1 MGSFGTENFRSL
13 IFFIF
18 WLFTEF
24 SRLRDRGVV
33 RHLASERHARRSICR
48 SSATRLLQQARRTA
62 SHAGRPC
69 AGFGNLVEAPALRIV
84 DLARPLGYHDGFR
97 RLASVRLIGPQGSG
111 EARLAVQHFTQR
123 VGTSTT
129 HHVVLPNPR
138 RRLQGRALTRLTMS
152 RRFGR
157 TKREEVDAMQV
168 KETVAYVLNHEFQI
182 SVPASDLD
190 AKADARLVD
199 LKDKVRLNGFRPGKV
214 PVSHL
219 KKVYGRS
226 VMAETVEQTIRD
238 TNSQI
243 FSERGF
249 RLATE
254 PKVTMPTEEKAVEDI
269 LTGKSDLT
277 YTVAIEVVP
286 AIQLADFK
294 SFSVEKPVADVTDA
308 DVDEAIKRIADQN
321 RGYTAKAEGAKAE
334 TGDRVTISFKGT
346 IDGTPFDGGTGEN
359 IQVVIGAGQF
369 IPGFEEQLVGIAAGE
384 TRNLKVSFPK
394 NYMSEKL
401 AGQPAEFETT
411 ATAIEAP
418 QGVEINDEFAKT
430 LGLESLDKLK
440 QAARERLTAEYA
452 GATRQRVKRTLLDR
466 LDEAHQF
473 EAPPTLIDEEF
484 NLMWNSIKAEMES
497 GGKTFADE
505 NTTEEASQE
514 EYRKIADRRVRLG
527 LVLSEIGE
535 KNKITV
541 TDDEVSRAVI
551 ERARQM
557 PGREKEVWDYYRS
570 NANALAQLRAPIYE
584 DKVVDFILELAN
596 VTEKKVT
603 REDLFKDDEAE
614 KSAA

>member
-1 MGSFGTENFRSL
+1 
-13 IFFIF
+13 
-18 WLFTEF
+18 
-24 SRLRDRGVV
+24 
-33 RHLASERHARRSICR
+33 
-48 SSATRLLQQARRTA
+48 
-62 SHAGRPC
+62 
-69 AGFGNLVEAPALRIV
+69 
-84 DLARPLGYHDGFR
+84 
-97 RLASVRLIGPQGSG
+97 
-111 EARLAVQHFTQR
+111 
-123 VGTSTT
+123 
-129 HHVVLPNPR
+129 
-138 RRLQGRALTRLTMS
+138 
-152 RRFGR
+152 
-157 TKREEVDAMQV
+157 MQV
-168 KETVAYVLNHEFQI
+168 TETLAEGLKHEFQI

-243 FSERGF
+243 FTERGF

-254 PKVTMPTEEKAVEDI
+254 PKVTMPTEQKAVEDI

-277 YTVAIEVVP
+277 YTVSIEVVP

-294 SFSVEKPVADVTDA
+294 SFSIEKPVAEVTDA

-321 RGYTAKAEGAKAE
+321 RAFAAKGEGAKAE
-334 TGDRVTISFKGT
+334 TEDRVTISFKGT
-346 IDGTPFDGGTGEN
+346 INGTPFDGGTGEN
-359 IQVVIGAGQF
+359 IQVTIGSNTF
-369 IPGFEEQLVGIAAGE
+369 IPGFEEQLLGIAAGE
-384 TRNLKVSFPK
+384 TRTLKVSFPK
-394 NYMSEKL
+394 NYASEKL

-411 ATAIEAP
+411 ATLIEAP
-418 QGVEINDEFAKT
+418 QDTKIDDEFAKT

-440 QAARERLTAEYA
+440 EAARERLSAEFA
-452 GATRQRVKRTLLDR
+452 GATRQRVKRMLLDR
-466 LDEAHQF
+466 LDEAHRF
-473 EAPPTLIDEEF
+473 EAPPSLVEEEF
-484 NLMWNSIKAEMES
+484 NLMWNSIEAEMES
-497 GGKTFADE
+497 SGKTFADE
-505 NTTEEASQE
+505 DTTEEASKE

-541 TDDEVSRAVI
+541 TDEEVSRAMI

-557 PGREKEVWDYYRS
+557 PGREKEVWDYYRN

-603 REDLFKDDEAE
+603 REDLYKDDEAE

>member
-1 MGSFGTENFRSL
+1 M
-13 IFFIF
+13 
-18 WLFTEF
+18 
-24 SRLRDRGVV
+24 
-33 RHLASERHARRSICR
+33 
-48 SSATRLLQQARRTA
+48 
-62 SHAGRPC
+62 
-69 AGFGNLVEAPALRIV
+69 
-84 DLARPLGYHDGFR
+84 FR
-97 RLASVRLIGPQGSG
+97 RLTLGPSG
-111 EARLAVQHFTQR
+111 
-123 VGTSTT
+123 
-129 HHVVLPNPR
+129 
-138 RRLQGRALTRLTMS
+138 
-152 RRFGR
+152 
-157 TKREEVDAMQV
+157 KKIDAMQV
-168 KETVAYVLNHEFQI
+168 TETLVEGLKHEFQI

-190 AKADARLVD
+190 AKAGVRLVE

-226 VMAETVEQTIRD
+226 VMAETIDQTIRD

-243 FSERGF
+243 FTERGF

-254 PKVTMPTEEKAVEDI
+254 PKITMPTEEKAVDDI

-277 YTVAIEVVP
+277 YTVSIEVVP

-294 SFSVEKPVADVTDA
+294 SFTVEKPVVEVTDA

-321 RGYTAKAEGAKAE
+321 RPFAAKGEGAKAE

-359 IQVVIGAGQF
+359 IQVTIGTGQF
-369 IPGFEEQLVGIAAGE
+369 IPGFEEQLLGIASGE

-394 NYMSEKL
+394 NYASEKL

-411 ATAIEAP
+411 AALIEAP
-418 QGVEINDEFAKT
+418 EDTKIDDEFAKT
-430 LGLESLDKLK
+430 LGLESLEKLK
-440 QAARERLTAEYA
+440 EAARERLVAEFA
-452 GATRQRVKRTLLDR
+452 GATRQRVKRMLLDR
-466 LDEAHQF
+466 LDESHRF
-473 EAPPTLIDEEF
+473 EAPPSLVEEEF

-505 NTTEEASQE
+505 DTTEEAAKE
-514 EYRKIADRRVRLG
+514 EYHKIADRRVRLG

-557 PGREKEVWDYYRS
+557 PGREKEVWDYYR
-570 NANALAQLRAPIYE
+570 NNNNALAQLRAPIYE

-603 REDLFKDDEAE
+603 REDLYKDDEAE

>member
-1 MGSFGTENFRSL
+1 M
-13 IFFIF
+13 
-18 WLFTEF
+18 
-24 SRLRDRGVV
+24 
-33 RHLASERHARRSICR
+33 
-48 SSATRLLQQARRTA
+48 
-62 SHAGRPC
+62 
-69 AGFGNLVEAPALRIV
+69 
-84 DLARPLGYHDGFR
+84 
-97 RLASVRLIGPQGSG
+97 
-111 EARLAVQHFTQR
+111 
-123 VGTSTT
+123 
-129 HHVVLPNPR
+129 
-138 RRLQGRALTRLTMS
+138 
-152 RRFGR
+152 
-157 TKREEVDAMQV
+157 DAMQV
-168 KETVAYVLNHEFQI
+168 TETLVEGLKHEFQI

-190 AKADARLVD
+190 AKADVKLVE
-199 LKDKVRLNGFRPGKV
+199 LKDKVKLNGFRPGKV

-226 VMAETVEQTIRD
+226 VMAETIDQTIRD
-238 TNSQI
+238 TNTQI
-243 FSERGF
+243 FTERGF

-254 PKVTMPTEEKAVEDI
+254 PKITMPTEAKEVEDI
-269 LTGKSDLT
+269 LSGKSDLT
-277 YTVAIEVVP
+277 YSVSIEVVP
-286 AIQLADFK
+286 AIALADFK
-294 SFSVEKPVADVTDA
+294 TFTVEKPVVEVTDA

-321 RGYTAKAEGAKAE
+321 RAFAAKDEGAKAE
-334 TGDRVTISFKGT
+334 TGDRVTISFKGS
-346 IDGTPFDGGTGEN
+346 IDGVPFDGGTGEG

-394 NYMSEKL
+394 NYASEKL

-411 ATAIEAP
+411 ATAVEAP
-418 QGVEINDEFAKT
+418 QDTTIDDEFAKT
-430 LGLESLDKLK
+430 LGLELLDKLK
-440 QAARERLTAEYA
+440 EAARERLVAEFA
-452 GATRQRVKRTLLDR
+452 GATRQKVKRMLLDR
-466 LDEAHQF
+466 LDEAHRF
-473 EAPPTLIDEEF
+473 EAPPSLIEEEF

-505 NTTEEASQE
+505 DTTEEAAKE
-514 EYRKIADRRVRLG
+514 EYQKIADRRVRLG

-603 REDLFKDDEAE
+603 REELYKEDDEA